1 MGKKSRTKGVAYE
14 REIAH
19 LFRLLGF
26 EDAKRH
32 LEFQADEADAG
43 RDLDGTF
50 PFAVQCKCWGK
61 TPSISAIEQIKAD
74 SQYPLPIAFLKRTQ
88 SKGTKS
94 LEVVVMPVCVF
105 NALVREI
112 LNLYDSYESDR
123 SDSSWN
129 SLLDEYDMNESI
141 S

>member
-1 MGKKSRTKGVAYE
+1 MGKMSRTKGAVYE
-14 REIAH
+14 REIAY

-61 TPSISAIEQIKAD
+61 TPSITAIEQIKPD
-74 SQYPLPIAFLKRTQ
+74 NDYPLPVAFLKRTQ

-94 LEVVVMPVCVF
+94 LEVVVMPVRVF
-105 NALVREI
+105 NAILRALTSWGDEI
-112 LNLYDSYESDR
+112 YGDYNWDNALLDAYDSIKD
-123 SDSSWN
+123 
-129 SLLDEYDMNESI
+129 I